1 MKFGVCSAPETLSAV
16 RDAGYDYAE
25 WNFSKL
31 AALSEDEFDTVKDT
45 VNRVGLPIEAF
56 NGFFGSGVSLN
67 AGLDLDFVRAHCRRG
82 FARAAALGGKV
93 AVLGSGGARK
103 IPEGYDRTLA
113 EEQFLQALQI
123 CGDAAGEVGMTVV
136 LEPLNRRE
144 TNFMNSVA
152 EGAAILD
159 RIPHPNLQLLAD
171 FYHVAEEKEPLSA
184 LIAQKDR
191 IRHLHLALPQTRL
204 LPTVADSEIGS
215 AWRDCLKAMDYEG
228 RISLEGKASPDF
240 ETAIRNAKPFLE
252 GLR

>member
-1 MKFGVCSAPETLSAV
+1 MKFGVCSSPETLSVV

-56 NGFFGSGVSLN
+56 NGFFGAGVSLN

-82 FARAAALGGKV
+82 FAHAASLGGKI

-113 EEQFLQALQI
+113 EEQFLQVLQV
-123 CGDAAGEVGMTVV
+123 CGDAAGDVGMTVV

-144 TNFMNSVA
+144 TNFMNSVT

-159 RIPHPNLQLLAD
+159 RIPHPNLKLLAD
-171 FYHVAEEKEPLSA
+171 FYHVAEEQEPLSA
-184 LIAQKDR
+184 LIAQKHR
-191 IRHLHLALPQTRL
+191 IEHIHLALPHTRF
-204 LPTVADSEIGS
+204 LPTAEDLTDC
-215 AWRDCLKAMDYEG
+215 APWKACLKEMGYDS
-228 RISLEGKASPDF
+228 RISLEGKANPDF